1 MSARFRGAYAVLG
14 VGALLLVLATAR
26 AQAPC
31 PTGGAGEE
39 QKGGRF
45 KEHLKELN
53 LTPAQTEQ
61 LNTQRQANKSAMR
74 ELQQA
79 LKTKRGE
86 LREELDKQNPDK
98 GKLEGIT
105 SELKR
110 LEAQRIDQR
119 VKSILQMKETLT
131 PEQFKKMSALEE
143 GRRGEKHGQRK
154 GKGHG
159 RGHGDEQREKPQ
171 PVPAQSEKPAGGS
184 AGIVSE

>member
-74 ELQQA
+74 ELQRA
-79 LKTKRGE
+79 LKAKRGE
-86 LREELDKQNPDK
+86 LREEFDKQTPDK
-98 GKLEGIT
+98 GKLESIT

-119 VKSILQMKETLT
+119 VKNILQMKEMLT
-131 PEQFKKMSALEE
+131 PEQFKKMSSRVKNIL
-143 GRRGEKHGQRK
+143 QMN
-154 GKGHG
+154 
-159 RGHGDEQREKPQ
+159 
-171 PVPAQSEKPAGGS
+171 
-184 AGIVSE
+184 